1 MFGGA
6 WSITPLLSLR
16 ILASH
21 QPQPSW
27 ELLALLAL
35 LAKHDDATRS
45 SRHVCHAPTVS
56 AAKKGRL
63 GSGASAAVVLQAE
76 GPEACPVALCTHAER
91 HGMRSFLFPKSL
103 VRDSETRASI
113 HKALPSRRFVH
124 SSTTTTPLPFRKTTC
139 SPSTT
144 IPFSRISVSAAPF
157 SKYPSLGE
165 NDPSAV
171 RPTYPNA
178 PLLAADWYLTAV
190 APDWHDTTRGSC
202 RFWAQ
207 DLRLCILLI
216 TARYSHCEAPH
227 DSRVP
232 FRYIPSSGDLISL
245 LYFCGFLFYLPQ
257 TQPHRLLYFE
267 ALNHAITD
275 HTRTC
280 QQTLVGARRF
290 AT

>member
-1 MFGGA
+1 MTHIFQPPPAIPPTATQTTPRPSRSRRDDSRGQSHVITRYAIVRGVWVFGGA
-6 WSITPLLSLR
+6 WSKTPLLSLR

-63 GSGASAAVVLQAE
+63 GSGASAAVVLHAE
-76 GPEACPVALCTHAER
+76 GPEACPVALCIHAER
-91 HGMRSFLFPKSL
+91 HGMRSFLSL
-103 VRDSETRASI
+103 QEPCQRQRASI
-113 HKALPSRRFVH
+113 HKALPSRRFVC
-124 SSTTTTPLPFRKTTC
+124 SSTTTTVLPLVPLHKTTC

-144 IPFSRISVSAAPF
+144 VPFPASVSAAPF

-207 DLRLCILLI
+207 DLRLCNLLI
-216 TARYSHCEAPH
+216 PLGTRLAKHHTTHE
-227 DSRVP
+227 
-232 FRYIPSSGDLISL
+232 
-245 LYFCGFLFYLPQ
+245 LP
-257 TQPHRLLYFE
+257 
-267 ALNHAITD
+267 
-275 HTRTC
+275 
-280 QQTLVGARRF
+280 
-290 AT
+290 

>member
-45 SRHVCHAPTVS
+45 SRHVCHAPAVS

-63 GSGASAAVVLQAE
+63 GSGASAAVVLHAE
-76 GPEACPVALCTHAER
+76 APEACPAVLCVHAER
-91 HGMRSFLFPKSL
+91 HGMRSFLSPKSL
-103 VRDSETRASI
+103 VRDSEPRSTRLFHPAGLSI
-113 HKALPSRRFVH
+113 H
-124 SSTTTTPLPFRKTTC
+124 SSTTTTPLPLRKTTC

-207 DLRLCILLI
+207 DLRLCNLLI
-216 TARYSHCEAPH
+216 PLGTRLAKHHTTHE
-227 DSRVP
+227 
-232 FRYIPSSGDLISL
+232 
-245 LYFCGFLFYLPQ
+245 LP
-257 TQPHRLLYFE
+257 
-267 ALNHAITD
+267 
-275 HTRTC
+275 
-280 QQTLVGARRF
+280 
-290 AT
+290 